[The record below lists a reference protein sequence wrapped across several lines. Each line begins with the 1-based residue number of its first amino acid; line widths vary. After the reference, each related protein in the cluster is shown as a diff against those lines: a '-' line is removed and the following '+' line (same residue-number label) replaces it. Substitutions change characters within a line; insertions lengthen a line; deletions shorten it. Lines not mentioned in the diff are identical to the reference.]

1 MRSLLITILLLTI
14 SAMLPAQEISVIK
27 MKQLE
32 KILSDKSSDV
42 TIVNFWATWCG
53 PCVKELPYFEKV
65 NGEKDSSIKIILVSL
80 DFADKIDR
88 VIDFA
93 KRKNLK
99 SEIVLLDEIDY
110 NSWIDKVD
118 TSWEGAIPATLIK
131 NNKTGKRKFIAKE
144 LEPGELEKI
153 IDELNRS

>member
-1 MRSLLITILLLTI
+1 
-14 SAMLPAQEISVIK
+14 MLPAQEISVIK

-118 TSWEGAIPATLIK
+118 ASWEGAIPATLIK

>member
-99 SEIVLLDEIDY
+99 YEIVLLDEIDHCERAVP
-110 NSWIDKVD
+110 K
-118 TSWEGAIPATLIK
+118 
-131 NNKTGKRKFIAKE
+131 
-144 LEPGELEKI
+144 
-153 IDELNRS
+153 